1 GGGVGRRTVAEGL
14 LDRFHRWGA
23 RVIFAVPGAQVDP
36 LLVAAAHDG
45 RFRLV
50 LAAHE
55 QGAGYMADG
64 FARMTGG
71 PAVAV
76 AINGPGATNM
86 VTAAVTA
93 RMDRSPVLF
102 LTGDSPSGLRGC
114 GCFQGSDA
122 IAGNAILRAAVGD
135 SVHATRAA
143 RLFAA
148 LDRFERRLASA
159 PRPLHLNVPVDLLAA
174 GCDSVS
180 CFDAGGNSDDA
191 ETGPGADAGILP
203 PDPGEKS
210 ALLVGEEVRSR
221 AEMDA
226 LARFAEDF
234 DIPVACTF
242 GAKRTHALLPER
254 LRLGLFG
261 YAGGPRAYRALLDPE
276 MESLFVIGAPLDE
289 RNTAAWHPGF
299 FHPGRNVCRFSA
311 DPESRRRAPRPV
323 TEIAAGPMEAL
334 RLLRAHWDRPP
345 GPCSQ
350 RRLRRRDWCLDLNR
364 HPLEPAVP
372 ASGAFT
378 MSRVFLAMREVLPS
392 DSVLFLDSGD
402 HRIHAGFFWWPDA
415 EGMLATSP
423 QYGAMGW
430 AIGAAI
436 GASFAAGDRPVWVIT
451 GDGCMQMHGLE
462 MAVAA
467 RYRRRV
473 VFLVSNNRAYGR
485 IAARMGA
492 EPAGVREAVSALPEI
507 SWTGLAESTG
517 VRAHAVASTG
527 ELRGALAAAAA
538 HDGPSLVEMMT
549 APDESPLFEPA
560 VFTSCV
566 PGIYSERVRALG
578 QPAGRT

>member
-1 GGGVGRRTVAEGL
+1 MGMGRCTVAEGL
-14 LDRFHRWGA
+14 LDRFHRSGTG
-23 RVIFAVPGAQVDP
+23 VIFAVPGAQVDP
-36 LLVAAAHDG
+36 LLVAAARDG

-50 LAAHE
+50 LASHE

-64 FARMTGG
+64 YARMTGG

-76 AINGPGATNM
+76 AINGPGATNF

-93 RMDRSPVLF
+93 RIDRSPVLF

-135 SVHATRAA
+135 SIQATRPAA
-143 RLFAA
+143 LEAA
-148 LDRFERRLASA
+148 LDRFERRLGSA

-174 GCDSVS
+174 ACAPLL
-180 CFDAGGNSDDA
+180 CADAGPSTEEA
-191 ETGPGADAGILP
+191 ETGHGADAGPLP

-210 ALLVGEEVRSR
+210 VLLVGEEVRTP
-221 AEMDA
+221 AEMSA
-226 LARFAEDF
+226 CARLAEDF
-234 DIPVACTF
+234 DVPVACTF
-242 GAKRTHALLPER
+242 GAKRMHSLLPER
-254 LRLGLFG
+254 LRLGVFG
-261 YAGGPRAYRALLDPE
+261 YAGGPRAYRALLDPGI
-276 MESLFVIGAPLDE
+276 ESLFVIGAPLDE
-289 RNTAAWHPGF
+289 RNTAAWHPDF

-334 RLLRAHWDRPP
+334 QLLRGHWNRPP
-345 GPCSQ
+345 GPCPQ
-350 RRLRRRDWCLDLNR
+350 RRRRRSDWCLDLQR

-378 MSRVFLAMREVLPS
+378 MSRVVLAMREVLPP
-392 DSVLFLDSGD
+392 DSILFLDSGD

-485 IAARMGA
+485 IAARMRA
-492 EPAGVREAVSALPEI
+492 EPPGVREAVSALPEI

-517 VRAHAVASTG
+517 VRAHAVASAG

-549 APDESPLFEPA
+549 EPDESPLFEPA
-560 VFTSCV
+560 VFTSCL
-566 PGIYSERVRALG
+566 PGVYGERVQALRR
-578 QPAGRT
+578 PTGRT